1 MVLCW
6 LNYTYLR
13 CHYLDRIYFVWGS
26 SYCTLNRLLFCMRV
40 YTLLLRERE
49 NVYMCAANQVLNYCA
64 FCTSASHYV
73 CDACVLLPP
82 WPILNYTS
90 HG

>member
-40 YTLLLRERE
+40 YTLLLRERM
-49 NVYMCAANQVLNYCA
+49 YI
-64 FCTSASHYV
+64 
-73 CDACVLLPP
+73 CVQR
-82 WPILNYTS
+82 IKY
-90 HG
+90 

>member
-1 MVLCW
+1 MVLVL

-26 SYCTLNRLLFCMRV
+26 SYCTLNRLLFCMRIRS
-40 YTLLLRERE
+40 LLCVCERERE
-49 NVYMCAANQVLNYCA
+49 RLYMYMCAANQALNYCA

-73 CDACVLLPP
+73 LHVCYFRP
-82 WPILNYTS
+82 
-90 HG
+90 GRF